1 MDPEQRERSDR
12 VSGLA
17 SIVDL
22 RLRDIRADL
31 KVPGPKLPLT
41 VEHEVLPT
49 MVRLS
54 EEAVVYHV
62 TYRLEATSANNR
74 RVMEAQVTMSVVFAL
89 GPGLTEADL
98 QAFGSI
104 GVLDVVHPYVRET
117 VHNLTGRMG
126 LPPLVLDI
134 KVPAGMLDLPES
146 NR

>member
-1 MDPEQRERSDR
+1 MNPEQRERSDR
-12 VSGLA
+12 VSSLA
-17 SIVDL
+17 SILDL
-22 RLRDIRADL
+22 RLRDIKADL

-41 VEHEVLPT
+41 VDHEILPA

-62 TYRLEATSANNR
+62 TYKLEATSANNR
-74 RVMEAQVTMSVVFAL
+74 RVMEAQVTMSVVL
-89 GPGLTEADL
+89 SLKPGLSEADL

-104 GVLDVVHPYVRET
+104 GALDIVHPYVREV

-134 KVPAGMLDLPES
+134 KIPASMLELPQS
-146 NR
+146 N